1 MKSSK
6 PNLKKVPLLGMVL
19 ASLLTAGAFAQQ
31 AEVGLRMD
39 VDKRQL
45 EVGEHVTLTLEFKQ
59 IGSGNTSVMGEPQI
73 ATPDN
78 FEIRGQ
84 SSSTQVTIINQQTAA
99 ISTTK
104 LELVAT
110 KPGTET
116 LGPAVLTYQDPQ
128 MKRREIKSNQV
139 TVTVVEKTGFSLFG
153 KKKKVN
159 PQAQTQP
166 QAAPNPAAA
175 VNQAAPDDLRGIKP
189 LLPESFMLIKTIF
202 WVTLLALI
210 VGFVWR
216 QLRKPVASMAT
227 PPLVKAAQ
235 LKDAW
240 KKLGNEDLTG
250 KEFCFGLSN
259 LVRECLQYRFNFPA
273 VHYTTEEILKT
284 LPKYKLTDDEF
295 VAAEK
300 CLKTCDRVLHAD
312 ANLTGRDNLRSYC
325 SALLPK
331 VPKN

>member
-1 MKSSK
+1 MKYPK
-6 PNLKKVPLLGMVL
+6 LNLQRTLLLGF
-19 ASLLTAGAFAQQ
+19 ALTIFLGTRVFAQQ

-39 VDKRQL
+39 VDKRQV
-45 EVGEHVTLTLEFKQ
+45 EVGEHLTLTLEIKQ
-59 IGSGNTSVMGEPQI
+59 IGSGNVSVMGEPQI
-73 ATPDN
+73 STPEN

-104 LELVAT
+104 LDLVAT
-110 KPGTET
+110 KPGSET
-116 LGPAVLTYQDPQ
+116 LGPALLIYQDPSL
-128 MKRREIKSNQV
+128 KKKEIKSNQV

-153 KKKKVN
+153 KKKSAN
-159 PQAQTQP
+159 PSTQAQT
-166 QAAPNPAAA
+166 APNPAA
-175 VNQAAPDDLRGIKP
+175 VMNQPVLDDLRGIKP

-216 QLRKPVASMAT
+216 QLRKPTGSAT
-227 PPLVKAAQ
+227 APPMGKATQ

-240 KKLGNEDLTG
+240 KKLGNDELTG
-250 KEFCFGLSN
+250 KEFCLGLSN
-259 LVRECLQYRFNFPA
+259 LIRECLQYRFGFPA

-300 CLKTCDRVLHAD
+300 CLKACDRVLHAD
-312 ANLTGRDNLRSYC
+312 ANLTGRDNLRAYC

-331 VPKN
+331 VPKS

>member
-1 MKSSK
+1 
-6 PNLKKVPLLGMVL
+6 L
-19 ASLLTAGAFAQQ
+19 FYQDAQ
-31 AEVGLRMD
+31 GK
-39 VDKRQL
+39 KRQ
-45 EVGEHVTLTLEFKQ
+45 V
-59 IGSGNTSVMGEPQI
+59 
-73 ATPDN
+73 D
-78 FEIRGQ
+78 
-84 SSSTQVTIINQQTAA
+84 
-99 ISTTK
+99 
-104 LELVAT
+104 
-110 KPGTET
+110 
-116 LGPAVLTYQDPQ
+116 
-128 MKRREIKSNQV
+128 SNKV

-153 KKKKVN
+153 KKKNAN
-159 PQAQTQP
+159 PPAQSQP
-166 QAAPNPAAA
+166 QTAPNPAVAL
-175 VNQAAPDDLRGIKP
+175 NQPSPDDLRGIKP
-189 LLPESFMLIKTIF
+189 LLPESFMLIRTIF

-216 QLRKPVASMAT
+216 QLKKQPASTTT
-227 PPLVKAAQ
+227 PPLGKAAQ

-312 ANLTGRDNLRSYC
+312 ANLTGRENLRSYC

-331 VPKN
+331 VPKP